1 MSSEQS
7 AEFTSES
14 INRYLKEVAKEYRK
28 QVGKSMPAEVILIGG
43 ASVLVNYG
51 FRNMTTDIDALFYA
65 ASVMKDVINKVG
77 DRFGLP
83 NGWMNTDFQ
92 YTSSYSPKLAE
103 YSVYYRTY
111 SNVLTIRTVAAEYL
125 IAMKLCSGRQYKN
138 DLSDVLGILGTH
150 AQNGMPITLERI
162 HKAVNDL
169 YGSWDS
175 LPKTSQA
182 FIVNVMEDGDYETLY
197 QRTLQTEKDTRE
209 YLEQFNKEYPNVLTD
224 RNVDEIVRQFRKES
238 EENSVLTEMYNKK
251 SGRTI

>member
-1 MSSEQS
+1 MSSKRVV
-7 AEFTSES
+7 EFTSES

-65 ASVMKDVINKVG
+65 ASVMKDVVNSVG
-77 DRFGLP
+77 DHFGLP

-103 YSVYYRTY
+103 YSIYYRTY

-138 DLSDVLGILGTH
+138 DLSDVLGILETH
-150 AQNGMPITLERI
+150 SQNGMPITLERI
-162 HKAVNDL
+162 HKAVDDL

-175 LPKTSQA
+175 LPKTSQT
-182 FIVNVMEDGDYETLY
+182 FIVNAMEDGDYETLY
-197 QRTLQTEKDTRE
+197 QHTLQAEKKTRE
-209 YLEQFNKEYPNVLTD
+209 YLVQFDKDYPNVLSE
-224 RNVDEIVRQFRKES
+224 RNVDEIIRQFS
-238 EENSVLTEMYNKK
+238 EETERSSILADLAKK
-251 SGRTI
+251 TGRTL

>member
-1 MSSEQS
+1 MSSKRVV
-7 AEFTSES
+7 EFTSES

-65 ASVMKDVINKVG
+65 ASVMKDVVNSVG

-83 NGWMNTDFQ
+83 SGWMNTDFQ

-138 DLSDVLGILGTH
+138 DLSDVLGILETH
-150 AQNGMPITLERI
+150 SQNGMPITLERI
-162 HKAVNDL
+162 HKAVDDL

-175 LPKTSQA
+175 LPKTSQT
-182 FIVNVMEDGDYETLY
+182 FIVNAMEDGDYETLY
-197 QRTLQTEKDTRE
+197 QHTLQAEKKTRE
-209 YLEQFNKEYPNVLTD
+209 YLVQFDKDYPNVLSE
-224 RNVDEIVRQFRKES
+224 RNVDEIIRQFS
-238 EENSVLTEMYNKK
+238 EETERTSILADLAKK
-251 SGRTI
+251 TGRTL